1 MIGIVGSNRQ
11 ETTKMYTAKTE
22 RTGVSDEEYNIDK
35 KGFYRFDAKYTEETG
50 MEGKSFETTGVT
62 YRKTVSFHNK
72 DNSIWGTW
80 MEIRTVHTE
89 PIFEAMFT
97 RHLGGNIYEQTVR
110 KVGETE
116 YEDVEYFVYGE
127 GFEYMDGSKYFH
139 EVRTVMFGKVE

>member
-1 MIGIVGSNRQ
+1 
-11 ETTKMYTAKTE
+11 MYTTKTE
-22 RTGVSDEEYNIDK
+22 RTGVSEEEYNIDK

-80 MEIRTVHTE
+80 MEIRTVRKE
-89 PIFEAMFT
+89 PIFKVLFT
-97 RHLGGNIYEQTVR
+97 NWLGGNVYEQTV
-110 KVGETE
+110 KKIGETT
-116 YEDVEYFVYGE
+116 YEDTEYFVYGE
-127 GFEYMDGSKYFH
+127 GFEYMDGSKYYH